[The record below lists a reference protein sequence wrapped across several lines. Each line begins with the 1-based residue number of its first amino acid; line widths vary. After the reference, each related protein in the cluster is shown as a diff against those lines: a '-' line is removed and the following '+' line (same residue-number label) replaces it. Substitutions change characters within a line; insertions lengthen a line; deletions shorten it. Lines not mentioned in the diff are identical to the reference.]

1 MKNKKLSGCVFLAA
15 LCAALCLNLSGC
27 GKKAEPAPAA
37 TTAAAAEADTAQ
49 SAGAGSGAAS
59 SAGAGAGAASSAAA
73 ESGADSEKTVEELAE
88 ESVAESIAASKA
100 AAPWHE
106 KELLANVASGLEA
119 RWALNAEKS
128 PEGMSLEEFKKYAS
142 AGVRA
147 ELDALREPVLYS
159 FEDDNLYTLMSQYR
173 MALNRQLKGISE
185 ITDPDGLSQNEA
197 FLEGFFLRVVTIYT
211 FKNTYGLTVSPE
223 YEKNLDEIVGD
234 YEEAKKQLGL

>member
-1 MKNKKLSGCVFLAA
+1 MKNKKLSGCVLLAA

-37 TTAAAAEADTAQ
+37 TTAAAAENNAAQ
-49 SAGAGSGAAS
+49 SAGAGSDAAATAAGADAS
-59 SAGAGAGAASSAAA
+59 SSAA
-73 ESGADSEKTVEELAE
+73 ESGADSEKTAEELAE

-159 FEDDNLYTLMSQYR
+159 FEDDDLYGLMSQYR

-234 YEEAKKQLGL
+234 YEEAKKHLGI